1 MSGWKSTKDGK
12 HFKTKS
18 KPGINSND
26 NNKKNNNN
34 SSTNSGTQP
43 SPHNSLLP
51 TLGMCART
59 KELLLKDPTKHPIG
73 PVIFADTTPF
83 MQTERKKIDRLKNQI
98 KITQTAYDVVKAHE
112 KKNFLKG
119 NPDRKLYGPD
129 VVPHFSGSIKLGN
142 NLFDRKRELLDAE
155 ADMRYA
161 KAQQKRSS
169 N

>member
-18 KPGINSND
+18 KPGINSD
-26 NNKKNNNN
+26 TNNN
-34 SSTNSGTQP
+34 SHHSGSQP
-43 SPHNSLLP
+43 SS
-51 TLGMCART
+51 
-59 KELLLKDPTKHPIG
+59 
-73 PVIFADTTPF
+73 

-129 VVPHFSGSIKLGN
+129 VVPHFNGSIKLCR
-142 NLFDRKRELLDAE
+142 NLFDRERELLDAE